1 MKKSQLGST
10 DISVSAIGF
19 GASSLGGGVFGP
31 VEEADAIAAV
41 HAALDCGITLFDVSP
56 FYGNTRAENVLG
68 KALRGISRDRFLLST
83 KAGRYGDDLFDF
95 SPERVR
101 RSIDESLMRLGL
113 DHVDLLHVHDV
124 EYGDLHS
131 IAEQTIPELQRIAIA
146 GKARLIGVTGYPL
159 AALRTLTSSAH
170 VDCVLSDNHCAPNDT
185 TLLDLLPEFSKN
197 GIGIISAG
205 ALSQGLLA
213 GTVLPSWHPAPPHV
227 RIACANAVDFTRSQ
241 GADPA
246 ALAIQ
251 FASAQP
257 GIASTLIGITNARQV
272 EAAVNAVESPM
283 DDNLLREVLC
293 ILKPIHNPTWQTGRA
308 ENN

>member
-170 VDCVLSDNHCAPNDT
+170 VDCVLSYNHCALNDT
-185 TLLDLLPEFSKN
+185 TLLDLLPEWIEA
-197 GIGIISAG
+197 GIGVISAG

-283 DDNLLREVLC
+283 NDNLLREVLC
-293 ILKPIHNPTWQTGRA
+293 ILKPIHNHTWQTGRA